1 MFFIYQL
8 TILIIILFL
17 PIIIIVR
24 IFKNKENINSFK
36 EKIGVISKVRKKG
49 TLVWFHCA
57 SVGELMSIIPLIK
70 HYENKSFIKQILI
83 TTNTLSSTNIFYKYK
98 FKKTVHQFF
107 PIDFIFISKKFLNY
121 WRPQIAI
128 FVESEIWPSFFK
140 ELNKKDIPL
149 ILLNARITKK
159 TFNKWYKFH
168 DFSNSVFKNIS
179 ASYPQNIETFNYLK
193 KLNVKK
199 IRYLGNLK
207 YVENLI
213 DKKNSIEK
221 KLIVKFKNF
230 KTWIAASTHAGEEI
244 VCAKSH
250 IILKKKI
257 DNLITIIIPRHIHR
271 VNEIISKIENLN
283 LKVTLYSSKNI
294 DLNDTDIYIVDA
306 YGVSKDFY
314 KISNTVFLGGSLSNK
329 GGQNPIEPAR
339 LGAQILHGKNIYN
352 FKDVY
357 KHLNIL
363 KISKKIKNENDI
375 ASSIIF
381 SSLKKNKSRIK
392 KVGEE
397 IFKKTTTELDQL
409 IKNEF

>member
-339 LGAQILHGKNIYN
+339 LGAQILHGKNIHN

>member
-199 IRYLGNLK
+199 I
-207 YVENLI
+207 
-213 DKKNSIEK
+213 
-221 KLIVKFKNF
+221 
-230 KTWIAASTHAGEEI
+230 
-244 VCAKSH
+244 
-250 IILKKKI
+250 
-257 DNLITIIIPRHIHR
+257 
-271 VNEIISKIENLN
+271 
-283 LKVTLYSSKNI
+283 
-294 DLNDTDIYIVDA
+294 
-306 YGVSKDFY
+306 
-314 KISNTVFLGGSLSNK
+314 
-329 GGQNPIEPAR
+329 
-339 LGAQILHGKNIYN
+339 
-352 FKDVY
+352 
-357 KHLNIL
+357 
-363 KISKKIKNENDI
+363 
-375 ASSIIF
+375 
-381 SSLKKNKSRIK
+381 
-392 KVGEE
+392 
-397 IFKKTTTELDQL
+397 
-409 IKNEF
+409 